1 MAHRNIF
8 RQAWLSLTNTTPVVD
23 ENDPCLTRTQYGDF
37 CLTDAIRPSN
47 QHMTPVQ
54 GYRHGI
60 CWEQNEGIPFVIA
73 SITKEKL
80 FEVFME
86 FTDLLKSEV
95 DFVLETSHP
104 PNARGQH
111 RDMIRDEIDLPVLQ
125 STLYDH
131 EDMLVNDGFTGI
143 AVVNPYD
150 MQEVQLDEHKLVIAY
165 NTNNL
170 APYEEV
176 LQRHRIACNEA
187 MKMIIDA
194 PHMHASC
201 HAYKKEFD
209 MLAQQIGCEESWER

>member
-1 MAHRNIF
+1 MAHRNLF
-8 RQAWLSLTNTTPVVD
+8 QHAWLSATGTTPVD
-23 ENDPCLTRTQYGDF
+23 ENDPCLTRTQYDDF
-37 CLTDAIRPSN
+37 CLTDAIRPSTKN
-47 QHMTPVQ
+47 MRPVQ

-86 FTDLLKSEV
+86 FTELLESEV
-95 DFVLETSHP
+95 DVVLETSHP

-143 AVVNPYD
+143 AIVHPHG
-150 MQEVQLDEHKLVIAY
+150 MQEVQLDEHKLVIACSA
-165 NTNNL
+165 NTL

-176 LQRHRIACNEA
+176 LQRHRIACNESIR
-187 MKMIIDA
+187 MIIDA

-201 HAYKKEFD
+201 HAYRQEFHA
-209 MLAQQIGCEESWER
+209 LAERLGCIDL